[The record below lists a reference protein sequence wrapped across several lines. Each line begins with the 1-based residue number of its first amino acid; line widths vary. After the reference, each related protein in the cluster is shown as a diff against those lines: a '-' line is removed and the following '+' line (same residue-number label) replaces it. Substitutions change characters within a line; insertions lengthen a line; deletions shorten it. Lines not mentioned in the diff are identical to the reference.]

1 MPYDAAITIHDFTAA
16 SSARPNCSR
25 CPASAACLIQGACAE
40 DVARWNALAQNFL
53 SLPSP
58 GRNLFDAGAPTT
70 ALYIVRAG
78 CLKGCTID
86 ADGHERVRAF
96 YLPGDIIGLDAL
108 GADAYPCNVVTV
120 VPSQVCK
127 IPKAQV
133 MELLSS
139 APALMQRL
147 LARTSRE
154 LAQALTLAG
163 DYSAEQRVAAFL
175 LALQQRLGGD
185 TATMRLPMP
194 RRDIA
199 NYLRL
204 ATETVC
210 RVLTRF
216 EGKGW
221 IDSDD
226 KKLTVKKA
234 DGLRQLSVA
243 LQLGRQPS
251 SANLMAA

>member
-16 SSARPNCSR
+16 SSARPNCQL
-25 CPASAACLIQGACAE
+25 CPASGTCLIQGSCAE
-40 DVARWNALAQNFL
+40 DIARWNALAQNFL
-53 SLPSP
+53 SLPAA
-58 GRNLFDAGAPTT
+58 GKNLFDAGAPTS

-78 CLKGCTID
+78 CLKSCTID
-86 ADGHERVRAF
+86 AEGQERVRAF

-108 GADAYPCNVVTV
+108 GSDAYPCSVVTV

-133 MELLSS
+133 MSLLST
-139 APALMQRL
+139 APSLMQRL

-163 DYSAEQRVAAFL
+163 DYTAEQRVAAFL
-175 LALQQRLGGD
+175 LALHQRLGG
-185 TATMRLPMP
+185 TTTTMRLPMP

-216 EGKGW
+216 QSKGW

-234 DGLRQLSVA
+234 EGLRQLSAA
-243 LQLGRQPS
+243 LPLGQPS
-251 SANLMAA
+251 SAVLMAA